1 MRYFIASC
9 GYTAQFP
16 EESRR
21 MRDYITAAHPAMEM
35 MRCCVPG
42 WKTKIYEDKMPAGEL
57 IEQWKAIP
65 QSCALTADDAIWSLC
80 PNCMNI
86 AAEWRGAE
94 VHSLWELIDADVDFP
109 LKDYHGLHVTLQ
121 DCWRM
126 REYTPTHDAVRS
138 LLRKMNI
145 TWEEIPSNRDRAD
158 FCGKTLYRPQ
168 VDRNPRLAPKHYRD
182 GAVGLFVP
190 HTEEEQEHL
199 MHEHC
204 AQYGTDTVICYC
216 HYCLDGLKAGMGTA
230 NAYHIADLIFGDVQ
244 EYVRNR

>member
-57 IEQWKAIP
+57 TEQWKAIP

-86 AAEWRGAE
+86 AA
-94 VHSLWELIDADVDFP
+94 
-109 LKDYHGLHVTLQ
+109 
-121 DCWRM
+121 
-126 REYTPTHDAVRS
+126 
-138 LLRKMNI
+138 
-145 TWEEIPSNRDRAD
+145 
-158 FCGKTLYRPQ
+158 
-168 VDRNPRLAPKHYRD
+168 
-182 GAVGLFVP
+182 
-190 HTEEEQEHL
+190 
-199 MHEHC
+199 
-204 AQYGTDTVICYC
+204 
-216 HYCLDGLKAGMGTA
+216 
-230 NAYHIADLIFGDVQ
+230 
-244 EYVRNR
+244 